1 MDSESVRV
9 VEHPLLQEL
18 LIEPNDFFEKFPQLV
33 VISQVLGHP
42 ALELWRNVVR
52 SCLSWSERHG
62 EVIGWSVPNVVGA
75 MTACLAALLVPLDQ
89 AAAQDSDA
97 IVVTQATATKYN
109 LKSIADLA
117 APAS

>member
-62 EVIGWSVPNVVGA
+62 EVIGWAVPNVAGA

-89 AAAQDSDA
+89 AAAQQPLHIRKA
-97 IVVTQATATKYN
+97 
-109 LKSIADLA
+109 
-117 APAS
+117 